1 MKIENI
7 KLVVACISKDIY
19 MAKINKDS
27 MMDIDNRRVATEE
40 VLRAAAEWFIA
51 NRKTLCKFNGYG
63 TLAWIPDNGH
73 TTEEIK
79 AHLNKLQEDEW
90 NGDKPSWN

>member
-7 KLVVACISKDIY
+7 KLVVASISKDIY

-27 MMDIDNRRVATEE
+27 TMDIDNRRVATEE
-40 VLRAAAEWFIA
+40 VLRAAAEWFIT
-51 NRKTLCKFNGYG
+51 NQKTLCKFNGYG
-63 TLAWIPDNGH
+63 TLAWIPDDRH

-79 AHLNKLQEDEW
+79 AHLNKLQEDE
-90 NGDKPSWN
+90 

>member
-7 KLVVACISKDIY
+7 KLVVASISKDIY

-51 NRKTLCKFNGYG
+51 NQKTSSKFNGYG
-63 TLAWIPDNGH
+63 TLAWIPDNRY

-79 AHLNKLQEDEW
+79 THLNKLQEDE
-90 NGDKPSWN
+90 

>member
-7 KLVVACISKDIY
+7 KLVVASISKDIY
-19 MAKINKDS
+19 MTKIDKDQT
-27 MMDIDNRRVATEE
+27 MDIDNRRVATED

-51 NRKTLCKFNGYG
+51 NQKTMCKFNGHG
-63 TLAWIPDNGH
+63 TLVWIPENGH

-79 AHLNKLQEDEW
+79 AHLNKLQEE
-90 NGDKPSWN
+90 N

>member
-51 NRKTLCKFNGYG
+51 NQKTSCKFNGYG
-63 TLAWIPDNGH
+63 TLAWIPDNRY

-79 AHLNKLQEDEW
+79 THLNKLQEDE
-90 NGDKPSWN
+90 

>member
-51 NRKTLCKFNGYG
+51 NRKTLCK
-63 TLAWIPDNGH
+63 
-73 TTEEIK
+73 
-79 AHLNKLQEDEW
+79 
-90 NGDKPSWN
+90 